1 MIISEAEEI
10 VNIDLVD
17 QEGVT
22 FVTCPI
28 KEGAP
33 NPVERALDSSRYF
46 VLRIEHPQTKRVA
59 FIGIGFVDRGEAF
72 DFQSTV
78 MDARDKMKVEKN
90 IAQNKVDWG
99 PDVDFKMKDGETIKI
114 GLPGGGD
121 TSVDDDSG
129 SADILASGEII
140 GPPPSAS
147 TGRRRRRR
155 GGNGKKKSQDSTGN
169 FGLDSLIGAPTSD
182 NGGASAAPSSGG
194 GGDVDWTM
202 F

>member
-1 MIISEAEEI
+1 MIISERGES
-10 VNIDLVD
+10 VSIDLID
-17 QEGVT
+17 ATGKM

-28 KEGAP
+28 VQGGP

-78 MDARDKMKVEKN
+78 ADAREKIQLEKN
-90 IAQNKVDWG
+90 IAANAVDWG
-99 PDVDFKMKDGETIKI
+99 PDVDFKMKEGETIDI
-114 GLPGGGD
+114 GVPGGDNGRESPDKSNLLDGGD
-121 TSVDDDSG
+121 DG
-129 SADILASGEII
+129 II

-147 TGRRRRRR
+147 SGRRRRRR
-155 GGNGKKKSQDSTGN
+155 GGGKKKKSSDGDFSLGDLLGGDATSAKSSTT
-169 FGLDSLIGAPTSD
+169 APSGGS
-182 NGGASAAPSSGG
+182 NGG
-194 GGDVDWTM
+194 DDEWTL